1 MAFIYLYI
9 RYMSVLKCRDME
21 VNEIIAELHKL
32 ASEDH
37 YNKLSRFGIPADKAI
52 GVKIPDLRRLAK
64 KIGKNQKTG
73 FSLWKTDIHEAR
85 LLASMIMDGRLLT
98 EYEFDGLVNDFDS
111 WDICDCT
118 CSMLQKSL
126 FARNKIDE
134 YADNQNEYVKRTA
147 FVLICYFAVIDK
159 SKSDDFFNPFFKIIE
174 KEAWDDRNFVRKAVN
189 WALRQTGK
197 RNENL
202 RIKAIETANDI
213 LKQNTKSAR
222 WIAKDAI
229 RELNDEKII
238 VRIRKKADL
247 L

>member
-1 MAFIYLYI
+1 M
-9 RYMSVLKCRDME
+9 
-21 VNEIIAELHKL
+21 
-32 ASEDH
+32 
-37 YNKLSRFGIPADKAI
+37 
-52 GVKIPDLRRLAK
+52 
-64 KIGKNQKTG
+64 
-73 FSLWKTDIHEAR
+73 
-85 LLASMIMDGRLLT
+85 
-98 EYEFDGLVNDFDS
+98 
-111 WDICDCT
+111 
-118 CSMLQKSL
+118 
-126 FARNKIDE
+126 
-134 YADNQNEYVKRTA
+134 
-147 FVLICYFAVIDK
+147 IDK